1 MEKKLKRIFNFLIK
15 QKRLPKVV
23 IHCFSGSYDYL
34 KKCMDNDF
42 YISLSGIIT
51 FNNSTILQD
60 MIHHIP
66 TNRLLIETD
75 SPYLSPVPK
84 RGKINEPSNLV
95 YTAMHIADIL
105 KINFKELAN
114 ITTQNFY
121 NLFTK
126 ATKYERIVYE
136 D

>member
-1 MEKKLKRIFNFLIK
+1 
-15 QKRLPKVV
+15 
-23 IHCFSGSYDYL
+23 
-34 KKCMDNDF
+34 
-42 YISLSGIIT
+42 
-51 FNNSTILQD
+51 
-60 MIHHIP
+60 
-66 TNRLLIETD
+66 
-75 SPYLSPVPK
+75 
-84 RGKINEPSNLV
+84 
-95 YTAMHIADIL
+95 MHIADIL